1 MGPIAGLGCRTGLPA
16 QLPAEKPARS
26 VLGSMDDQT
35 PALVLLEHADA
46 MKRLL
51 KEELAHRDAVP
62 ACLQD
67 TIEQLR

>member
-1 MGPIAGLGCRTGLPA
+1 
-16 QLPAEKPARS
+16 
-26 VLGSMDDQT
+26 MDDQT